1 MLKKDLKN
9 MSFENLVALQKAVN
23 NTVIE
28 KRNSDFGSLLKEI
41 KKLEMQKKSLNTRI
55 IKLEDTL
62 KELFFENNF
71 LKNIE
76 NCNYFISSEGFLHI
90 YIMGNSE
97 KNKSLDFDFESMQ
110 VVKNNGFS
118 QEEEKAI
125 MQEIDLMLNSE
136 KKNEK

>member
-1 MLKKDLKN
+1 MRKDLKN
-9 MSFENLVALQKAVN
+9 MSFEDLINLQIAVN

-28 KRNSDFGSLLKEI
+28 KRNSDFGSLIKEI
-41 KKLEMQKKSLNTRI
+41 KKLEMQKKSLNKRI

-90 YIMGNSE
+90 YIIRENSE
-97 KNKSLDFDFESMQ
+97 KSKSLDFDFESMQ
-110 VVKNNGFS
+110 IVKNNGFS
-118 QEEEKAI
+118 QEEEKTI
-125 MQEIDLMLNSE
+125 IEEIDLMLNSE